1 MDEKETTTIQEAHN
15 INVLENLLWEYRYLA
30 VKFVKLKSA
39 LKNEALLKTININQI
54 ELMQRQFKTMEV
66 YLSVLQERIK
76 LFLY

>member
-1 MDEKETTTIQEAHN
+1 MDEKETTTIQGAHN
-15 INVLENLLWEYRYLA
+15 INVLENLLWDYRYLA

>member
-15 INVLENLLWEYRYLA
+15 INVLEKLLWEYRDLA
-30 VKFVKLKSA
+30 LKFVKLKYA